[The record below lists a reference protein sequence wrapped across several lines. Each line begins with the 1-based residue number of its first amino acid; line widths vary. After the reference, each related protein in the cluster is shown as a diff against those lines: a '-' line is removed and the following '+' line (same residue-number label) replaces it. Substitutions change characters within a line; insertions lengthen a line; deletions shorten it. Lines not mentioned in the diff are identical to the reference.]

1 MGENELSK
9 EDVDTLFDKPG
20 AEGEAAAPAEGA
32 TADEAAAPAEGAAA
46 DQAAPAE
53 ETAAGAERQTATA
66 VATAPDAGE
75 AKQTAPPPSGSVS
88 VVATPGDKEQVDAQ
102 PVEFSQLTG
111 QGDPGEVRKIDFLLD
126 VPVTV
131 TVELGRTSMVIRDAL
146 NLGSGS
152 VVELNKLAG
161 EPVDLLINNKLVARG
176 EVVVVNENFG
186 VKVIDIVSPEERLR
200 YLR

>member
-1 MGENELSK
+1 MGDNELSQ
-9 EDVDTLFDKPG
+9 DDIDALFNNAETPPQTG
-20 AEGEAAAPAEGA
+20 AAGPAGP
-32 TADEAAAPAEGAAA
+32 TPAQPSDPARVRRPAAA
-46 DQAAPAE
+46 DA
-53 ETAAGAERQTATA
+53 
-66 VATAPDAGE
+66 
-75 AKQTAPPPSGSVS
+75 SVS
-88 VVATPGDKEQVDAQ
+88 VMSPPVEKEPVEAR
-102 PVEFSQLTG
+102 PVEFSQLAPSG
-111 QGDPGEVRKIDFLLD
+111 EPGEVRKIDFLLD

-131 TVELGRTSMVIRDAL
+131 TVELGRTAMVIRDAL
-146 NLGSGS
+146 SLGSGS

>member
-1 MGENELSK
+1 MSEKELSE
-9 EDVDTLFDKPG
+9 EDVDSLLNESGETPDG
-20 AEGEAAAPAEGA
+20 AAQPEQP
-32 TADEAAAPAEGAAA
+32 DEAASTAQASPANEAAEAGPDAVAETGPDAAA
-46 DQAAPAE
+46 EAQPSADAAVGLMAE
-53 ETAAGAERQTATA
+53 PDER
-66 VATAPDAGE
+66 
-75 AKQTAPPPSGSVS
+75 
-88 VVATPGDKEQVDAQ
+88 EQVDAQ
-102 PVEFSQLTG
+102 PVEFSQLAG
-111 QGDPGEVRKIDFLLD
+111 RGEPGDVRKIYFLLD

-146 NLGSGS
+146 SLGGGS

-161 EPVDLLINNKLVARG
+161 EPVDVLINNKLVARA

>member
-1 MGENELSK
+1 MGDNELSQ
-9 EDVDTLFDKPG
+9 DDIDTLFDKTG
-20 AEGEAAAPAEGA
+20 AASGEGAGGEDKAALAEQTAPAE
-32 TADEAAAPAEGAAA
+32 
-46 DQAAPAE
+46 QAAPA
-53 ETAAGAERQTATA
+53 A
-66 VATAPDAGE
+66 VAESSDAVHVRQKAGLSE
-75 AKQTAPPPSGSVS
+75 VSVS
-88 VVATPGDKEQVDAQ
+88 VATSPNEKEQVDTQ

-111 QGDPGEVRKIDFLLD
+111 QAGAGEVRKIDFLLD
-126 VPVTV
+126 VPVTI
-131 TVELGRTSMVIRDAL
+131 TVELGRTAMVIRDAI

-161 EPVDLLINNKLVARG
+161 EPVDLLINNKLVARA

>member
-20 AEGEAAAPAEGA
+20 AEGETPAP
-32 TADEAAAPAEGAAA
+32 DEAAASAEGTPADDAAA
-46 DQAAPAE
+46 DEASASAE
-53 ETAAGAERQTATA
+53 EAAGGKRAATA
-66 VATAPDAGE
+66 VAEAPDAGQE
-75 AKQTAPPPSGSVS
+75 RKRGGSS
-88 VVATPGDKEQVDAQ
+88 VNVMATPGEKEQVDAH
-102 PVEFSQLTG
+102 PVEFSQLAG
-111 QGDPGEVRKIDFLLD
+111 RSEPGEVRKIDFLLD

>member
-1 MGENELSK
+1 MAENELSQ
-9 EDVDTLFDKPG
+9 EDVDTLFEKSGGPT
-20 AEGEAAAPAEGA
+20 GES
-32 TADEAAAPAEGAAA
+32 
-46 DQAAPAE
+46 
-53 ETAAGAERQTATA
+53 ATA
-66 VATAPDAGE
+66 VSTAKEAASSAGVTPAGE
-75 AKQTAPPPSGSVS
+75 SPAAWAAATSVTAPPKR
-88 VVATPGDKEQVDAQ
+88 KEQVDAH
-102 PVEFSQLTG
+102 PVEFAQLGAGQSSQ
-111 QGDPGEVRKIDFLLD
+111 GEARKIDFLLD

-146 NLGSGS
+146 NLGGGS

-161 EPVDLLINNKLVARG
+161 EPVDVLINNKLVARA

>member
-1 MGENELSK
+1 MADNELSQ
-9 EDVDTLFDKPG
+9 EDVDSLLGNTDETP
-20 AEGEAAAPAEGA
+20 PAEGDA
-32 TADEAAAPAEGAAA
+32 EQPVADAEGAAESAEPTGAEASQPEAA
-46 DQAAPAE
+46 D
-53 ETAAGAERQTATA
+53 AGAA
-66 VATAPDAGE
+66 VATAEKVP
-75 AKQTAPPPSGSVS
+75 
-88 VVATPGDKEQVDAQ
+88 VDTQ
-102 PVEFSQLTG
+102 PVEFAQLVG
-111 QGDPGEVRKIDFLLD
+111 HGDSGGTRKIDFLLD

-146 NLGSGS
+146 SLGGGS

-161 EPVDLLINNKLVARG
+161 EPVDVLINSKLVARA

>member
-1 MGENELSK
+1 MSEKELSQD
-9 EDVDTLFDKPG
+9 DVDSLLNESGETPSG
-20 AEGEAAAPAEGA
+20 AAQAEQPDQTASADDAP
-32 TADEAAAPAEGAAA
+32 TADEASPAGEEAAA
-46 DQAAPAE
+46 ETEQSASAAVGVMTE
-53 ETAAGAERQTATA
+53 
-66 VATAPDAGE
+66 
-75 AKQTAPPPSGSVS
+75 PSE
-88 VVATPGDKEQVDAQ
+88 KEQVDAQ

-111 QGDPGEVRKIDFLLD
+111 RGELGTARKIDFLLD

-146 NLGSGS
+146 SLGGGS

-161 EPVDLLINNKLVARG
+161 EPVDVLINNKLVARA

>member
-1 MGENELSK
+1 MAENELSQ
-9 EDVDTLFDKPG
+9 EDIDVLFNSG
-20 AEGEAAAPAEGA
+20 AGEGAAAAPAAATPTGAAPAAAPAE
-32 TADEAAAPAEGAAA
+32 AAQVRQSPAPS
-46 DQAAPAE
+46 D
-53 ETAAGAERQTATA
+53 
-66 VATAPDAGE
+66 V
-75 AKQTAPPPSGSVS
+75 SVS
-88 VVATPGDKEQVDAQ
+88 VAAPPRKKEQVDAR
-102 PVEFSQLTG
+102 PVEFAQITG
-111 QGDPGEVRKIDFLLD
+111 QSAPGEARKIDFLLD

-146 NLGSGS
+146 SLGGGS

-161 EPVDLLINNKLVARG
+161 EPVDVLINNKLVARA

>member
-1 MGENELSK
+1 MSEKELSQ
-9 EDVDTLFDKPG
+9 EDVDSLM
-20 AEGEAAAPAEGA
+20 GESGETPDGTAQADQPAP
-32 TADEAAAPAEGAAA
+32 ADEAAPAAGPDVAAQAQPSAGAAVGVMTEPAE
-46 DQAAPAE
+46 P
-53 ETAAGAERQTATA
+53 
-66 VATAPDAGE
+66 
-75 AKQTAPPPSGSVS
+75 
-88 VVATPGDKEQVDAQ
+88 EQVDAQ
-102 PVEFSQLTG
+102 PVEFSQLTSRAE
-111 QGDPGEVRKIDFLLD
+111 PGEARKIDFLLD

-146 NLGSGS
+146 SLGGGS

-161 EPVDLLINNKLVARG
+161 EPVDVLINNKLVARA

>member
-1 MGENELSK
+1 MSEKELSK
-9 EDVDTLFDKPG
+9 DDVDSLL
-20 AEGEAAAPAEGA
+20 GESGETPNGTAQADQPAP
-32 TADEAAAPAEGAAA
+32 ADEAAPADQAPPSDEASPAGDASPAGEGAAA
-46 DQAAPAE
+46 DAPAAGPDE
-53 ETAAGAERQTATA
+53 AAQAQRSADAA
-66 VATAPDAGE
+66 VGVMTE
-75 AKQTAPPPSGSVS
+75 PSE
-88 VVATPGDKEQVDAQ
+88 PEQVNAQ
-102 PVEFSQLTG
+102 PVEFSQLTNRAE
-111 QGDPGEVRKIDFLLD
+111 PGEARKIDFLLD

-146 NLGSGS
+146 SLGGGS

-161 EPVDLLINNKLVARG
+161 EPVDVLINNKLVARA

>member
-1 MGENELSK
+1 MSDNELSK
-9 EDVDTLFDKPG
+9 NDIDALFNAPGKAPNGSPANEPPPTGSPDTARPS
-20 AEGEAAAPAEGA
+20 APTG
-32 TADEAAAPAEGAAA
+32 
-46 DQAAPAE
+46 
-53 ETAAGAERQTATA
+53 TA
-66 VATAPDAGE
+66 VQVRSATVE
-75 AKQTAPPPSGSVS
+75 
-88 VVATPGDKEQVDAQ
+88 KEPVDAQ
-102 PVEFSQLTG
+102 PAQFSQLAAH
-111 QGDPGEVRKIDFLLD
+111 GEPAEGRKIDFLLD
-126 VPVTV
+126 IPVSI

-152 VVELNKLAG
+152 VVELEKLAG